1 MKAGTDPGLGAFAF
15 VLGLSGFFMMP
26 LLADVKPF
34 DILAISFLMVKA
46 PQGFAFRRS
55 DLLFL
60 VFIACAVASLAMSRY
75 VVGTSALQTARYFVY
90 FLIARLALTDAEHRA
105 LRTGLLVS
113 MAANLVWMV
122 IDVAQYYT
130 VGGCMSL
137 NERAFPWVEQVVTN
151 RYPIEVGSC
160 FMLRPTGFTWDPGG
174 LFPIMLVTA
183 YALGARRLLA
193 LGSLGALF
201 AVSRTALLTV
211 FTIWLAKRS
220 RRAAWTLVVLI
231 LFVVPPLALVYA
243 APLAE
248 ELTDGTVRHLVYPAL
263 AAINLYDDPR
273 YLLLGDGVRGG
284 AAAFLARPD
293 AFMSDF
299 FEVDELIRG
308 TARQVVIESIWI
320 NLLTG
325 VGLVGFVAYAIWF
338 CKGLARHAATLLG
351 FIVAGTYYTFDSSA
365 FCFLSAYLMMLPAVR
380 SAPESASPSA
390 APIRAEGVPT

>member
-1 MKAGTDPGLGAFAF
+1 MNMRTGGGFAAFAF

-26 LLADVKPF
+26 LIADVKPF
-34 DILAISFLMVKA
+34 DLLAITFLLLKA
-46 PQGFAFRRS
+46 RQGFALRRD
-55 DLLFL
+55 DLPFL
-60 VFIACAVASLAMSRY
+60 VFIAFAVASLAMSRY
-75 VVGTSALQTARYFVY
+75 VVETSALQTARYFVY
-90 FLIARLALTDAEHRA
+90 FLIARLALSDAEHRA
-105 LRTGLLVS
+105 LRNGLLAS
-113 MAANLVWMV
+113 MVANLAWMV

-151 RYPIEVGSC
+151 RYPIEVGNC

-183 YALGARRLLA
+183 YALGARRLLV

-220 RRAAWTLVVLI
+220 QRAAWILVALILVV
-231 LFVVPPLALVYA
+231 VPAVTLMYA

-263 AAINLYDDPR
+263 ALTSLYDDPR
-273 YLLLGDGVRGG
+273 YLLLGDGLRGG
-284 AAAFLARPD
+284 AAVFLARPEP
-293 AFMSDF
+293 FMFDF
-299 FEVDELIRG
+299 FEVDQLIRG
-308 TARQVVIESIWI
+308 TARQVVVESIWI

-325 VGLVGFVAYAIWF
+325 AGLVGFVAYANWF
-338 CKGLARHAATLLG
+338 FKGLARLPATLLG

-365 FCFLSAYLMMLPAVR
+365 FCFVSAYLMMLPAAAGSQQTLAR
-380 SAPESASPSA
+380 RTAPAG
-390 APIRAEGVPT
+390 AEGAPT